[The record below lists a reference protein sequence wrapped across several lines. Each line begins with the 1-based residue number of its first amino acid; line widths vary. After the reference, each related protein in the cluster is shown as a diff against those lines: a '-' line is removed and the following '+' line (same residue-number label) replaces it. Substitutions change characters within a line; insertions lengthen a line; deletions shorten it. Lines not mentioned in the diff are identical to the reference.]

1 MMNDRV
7 NSIQD
12 YSLEVA
18 GPSKAPENSP
28 ALSWALLLEA
38 QSI

>member
-1 MMNDRV
+1 MMYDPAK
-7 NSIQD
+7 SIQD

-18 GPSKAPENSP
+18 GSSKAPENSP
-28 ALSWALLLEA
+28 TANWALLLEA